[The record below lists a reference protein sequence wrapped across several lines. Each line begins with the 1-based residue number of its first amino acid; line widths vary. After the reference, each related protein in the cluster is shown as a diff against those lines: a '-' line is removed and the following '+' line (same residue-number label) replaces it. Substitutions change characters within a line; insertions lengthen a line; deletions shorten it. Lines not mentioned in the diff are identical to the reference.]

1 MTERM
6 IVNRVNKLQALEA
19 QKAELEQQIE
29 AIKDEIKKEMGE
41 AERLEAGSHVIR
53 WSVVVSSRFDGKAFK
68 QDHPEMYAL
77 YAKQTQARR
86 FSVV

>member
-19 QKAELEQQIE
+19 QKAELERQIE
-29 AIKDEIKKEMGE
+29 AVKDEIKNEMGDV
-41 AERLEAGSHVIR
+41 ERLEAGDHVIR
-53 WSVVVSSRFDGKAFK
+53 WAVVVSSRFDGKAFK
-68 QDHPEMYAL
+68 HDYPEMYAR